1 MNHLT
6 AKQKVTIMIAIMTA
20 MFFSAINQTII
31 GVAMPR
37 IISRLG
43 GMDYYTWV
51 ITIYLL
57 TMAVATIL
65 VGKLSDIYGRKPF
78 LLAGIGIFMVGAF
91 LSGFS
96 STIFQLIIF
105 RGITGIGGGI
115 IMSTAF
121 TAVGDLYLPRERA
134 KWTGAMSGIFGVSSV
149 LGPMMGGY
157 IVDHLDWH
165 WVFWI
170 FLPLGFVAF
179 VLIAKLFPKVA
190 KREGESIDYFG
201 SLFLTV
207 TIVSLLLAFSLAG
220 EGVGKY
226 GWSSWQII
234 GLFALTILA
243 LIAFIITESK
253 VKTPVLPLSL
263 FKNDIVTISNIAG
276 FLLGAGMMGIMIYTP
291 FFIQGVKGISP
302 SGSGYIMMPMSITMV
317 FATTFSGGFMTKT
330 GKYKGLAI
338 IGLAIGAVG
347 IFLMSYIT
355 INTSVALI
363 ILYLCIVGIG
373 LGLSMPVFSLT
384 VQNAVSLRQLGV
396 ASASSQLFRSL
407 GNTVGIGI
415 FGAVMSSVM
424 VKKMTSAFSGQTD
437 GGLSNLPPEE
447 AGKIGQLMNPEILLD
462 TPRLEQVKASI
473 PADIQPIAEQLV
485 GTVKGV
491 FSEALTTTFFVAAC
505 IMVAGAIVA
514 VFLRAIPLVSANDS
528 SNAKIENKK

>member
-1 MNHLT
+1 
-6 AKQKVTIMIAIMTA
+6 
-20 MFFSAINQTII
+20 
-31 GVAMPR
+31 
-37 IISRLG
+37 
-43 GMDYYTWV
+43 
-51 ITIYLL
+51 
-57 TMAVATIL
+57 
-65 VGKLSDIYGRKPF
+65 
-78 LLAGIGIFMVGAF
+78 
-91 LSGFS
+91 
-96 STIFQLIIF
+96 
-105 RGITGIGGGI
+105 
-115 IMSTAF
+115 
-121 TAVGDLYLPRERA
+121 
-134 KWTGAMSGIFGVSSV
+134 
-149 LGPMMGGY
+149 
-157 IVDHLDWH
+157 
-165 WVFWI
+165 
-170 FLPLGFVAF
+170 
-179 VLIAKLFPKVA
+179 
-190 KREGESIDYFG
+190 
-201 SLFLTV
+201 
-207 TIVSLLLAFSLAG
+207 
-220 EGVGKY
+220 
-226 GWSSWQII
+226 
-234 GLFALTILA
+234 
-243 LIAFIITESK
+243 
-253 VKTPVLPLSL
+253 
-263 FKNDIVTISNIAG
+263 
-276 FLLGAGMMGIMIYTP
+276 
-291 FFIQGVKGISP
+291 
-302 SGSGYIMMPMSITMV
+302 MMPMSITMV